1 MMTCRRSRC
10 GGLAFAAAAL
20 AVAAALAMPM
30 FARSAAAYAAPAGP
44 PTVVYDSAAREFF
57 VRNADGGS
65 LFDTLENLVPGDS
78 SSHTVAVRVENA
90 RTPVALYLRPSCDR
104 AVADVIGPVRVVMSA
119 DGRTLY
125 DGEIGELLREGALPV
140 KMAELS
146 GGRSADFTLDVLVPV
161 TLGNEAAGLE
171 NHVHWTLIA
180 QDEGGSAGAGGSEG
194 SEGEGGSGGSSGTCG
209 AGTVEADVSTLT
221 KTGDSP
227 YALAALAAAVG
238 AAAVLAAVFV
248 RSRRGSR

>member
-1 MMTCRRSRC
+1 MMTCRCSGR
-10 GGLAFAAAAL
+10 GALTLAIVALAAA
-20 AVAAALAMPM
+20 VALAMPAL
-30 FARSAAAYAAPAGP
+30 ARPAAAYAAPAGP
-44 PTVVYDSAAREFF
+44 PTVVYDSAAREFS

-104 AVADVIGPVRVVMSA
+104 AIADVIGPVRVVMSV

-146 GGRSADFTLDVLVPV
+146 GGRSADFTLDVVVPV
-161 TLGNEAAGLE
+161 TLAPVVRAAREPWKPTFRRSPKPAISPMPLRR
-171 NHVHWTLIA
+171 WRRP
-180 QDEGGSAGAGGSEG
+180 SARPPCWQRC
-194 SEGEGGSGGSSGTCG
+194 SS
-209 AGTVEADVSTLT
+209 V
-221 KTGDSP
+221 P
-227 YALAALAAAVG
+227 AAVPG
-238 AAAVLAAVFV
+238 RAAPSL
-248 RSRRGSR
+248 SRAPFFCGFRLPPSAWRRV

>member
-1 MMTCRRSRC
+1 
-10 GGLAFAAAAL
+10 
-20 AVAAALAMPM
+20 
-30 FARSAAAYAAPAGP
+30 
-44 PTVVYDSAAREFF
+44 
-57 VRNADGGS
+57 
-65 LFDTLENLVPGDS
+65 
-78 SSHTVAVRVENA
+78 
-90 RTPVALYLRPSCDR
+90 
-104 AVADVIGPVRVVMSA
+104 MSA

-146 GGRSADFTLDVLVPV
+146 GGQSADFTLDVLVPV

-194 SEGEGGSGGSSGTCG
+194 SEGEGGSGGSSGAGG

-221 KTGDSP
+221 KTGDFP

-238 AAAVLAAVFV
+238 AAAVLAAVLV

>member
-10 GGLAFAAAAL
+10 GVLAFAAAAL

-44 PTVVYDSAAREFF
+44 PTVVYDSAARE
-57 VRNADGGS
+57 
-65 LFDTLENLVPGDS
+65 
-78 SSHTVAVRVENA
+78 
-90 RTPVALYLRPSCDR
+90 LYLRPSCDR

>member
-1 MMTCRRSRC
+1 MMTRRRSRR
-10 GGLAFAAAAL
+10 GALALAAAAL

-30 FARSAAAYAAPAGP
+30 FVRPAAAYAAPAEP
-44 PTVVYDSAAREFF
+44 PTVVYDSAAREFS

-65 LFDTLENLVPGDS
+65 LFDMLENLVPGDS

-104 AVADVIGPVRVVMSA
+104 AIADVIGPVRVVMSV

-146 GGRSADFTLDVLVPV
+146 GGQSADFTLDVLVPV

-171 NHVHWTLIA
+171 NHGTRDARITI
-180 QDEGGSAGAGGSEG
+180 GAVTRKVITRSKIVVKPNVKAKPFT
-194 SEGEGGSGGSSGTCG
+194 SPT
-209 AGTVEADVSTLT
+209 AST
-221 KTGDSP
+221 
-227 YALAALAAAVG
+227 
-238 AAAVLAAVFV
+238 
-248 RSRRGSR
+248 

>member
-1 MMTCRRSRC
+1 MMTCRCSGR
-10 GGLAFAAAAL
+10 GALTLAIVALAAA
-20 AVAAALAMPM
+20 VALAMPAL
-30 FARSAAAYAAPAGP
+30 ARPAAAYAAPAGP
-44 PTVVYDSAAREFF
+44 PTVVYDSAAREFS

-104 AVADVIGPVRVVMSA
+104 AIADVIGPVRVVMSV

-125 DGEIGELLREGALPV
+125 YGEIGELLREGALPV

-146 GGRSADFTLDVLVPV
+146 GGRSADFTLDVVVPV

-194 SEGEGGSGGSSGTCG
+194 SEGEGGSGSSGG

-221 KTGDSP
+221 KTGDFP

-248 RSRRGSR
+248 RSRCGSR

>member
-1 MMTCRRSRC
+1 MTCRRSRC
-10 GGLAFAAAAL
+10 GVLAFAAAAL

-57 VRNADGGS
+57 A
-65 LFDTLENLVPGDS
+65 
-78 SSHTVAVRVENA
+78 
-90 RTPVALYLRPSCDR
+90 
-104 AVADVIGPVRVVMSA
+104 
-119 DGRTLY
+119 
-125 DGEIGELLREGALPV
+125 
-140 KMAELS
+140 
-146 GGRSADFTLDVLVPV
+146 
-161 TLGNEAAGLE
+161 
-171 NHVHWTLIA
+171 
-180 QDEGGSAGAGGSEG
+180 
-194 SEGEGGSGGSSGTCG
+194 CG

-238 AAAVLAAVFV
+238 AAAVLAAVLV

>member
-1 MMTCRRSRC
+1 MMTRRRSRR
-10 GGLAFAAAAL
+10 GALALAAAAL

-30 FARSAAAYAAPAGP
+30 FVRPAAAYAAPAEP
-44 PTVVYDSAAREFF
+44 PTVVYDSAAREFS

-65 LFDTLENLVPGDS
+65 LFDMLENLVPGDS

-104 AVADVIGPVRVVMSA
+104 AIADVIGPVRVVMSV

-146 GGRSADFTLDVLVPV
+146 GGQSADFTLDVLVPV
-161 TLGNEAAGLE
+161 T
-171 NHVHWTLIA
+171 
-180 QDEGGSAGAGGSEG
+180 
-194 SEGEGGSGGSSGTCG
+194 
-209 AGTVEADVSTLT
+209 
-221 KTGDSP
+221 
-227 YALAALAAAVG
+227 
-238 AAAVLAAVFV
+238 
-248 RSRRGSR
+248 

>member
-10 GGLAFAAAAL
+10 GVLAFAAAAL

-125 DGEIGELLREGALPV
+125 DGEIGELLRGGALPV

-180 QDEGGSAGAGGSEG
+180 QD
-194 SEGEGGSGGSSGTCG
+194 EGGSGGSSGTCG